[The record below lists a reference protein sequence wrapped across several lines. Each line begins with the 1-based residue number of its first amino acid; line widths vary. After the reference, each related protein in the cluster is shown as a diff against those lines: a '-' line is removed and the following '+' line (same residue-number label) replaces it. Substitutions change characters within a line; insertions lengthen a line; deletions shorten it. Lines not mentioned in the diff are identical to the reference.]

1 MTLLIV
7 IIALALIFDY
17 INGFHDAANSI
28 ATVVST
34 KVLTPFQAVLWAA
47 LFNTVAFWIFKDHAV
62 ANSIS
67 KTVYKEFITLPV
79 IFSGILAA
87 IFWNLLTWWYGI
99 PSSSSHTLIGGF
111 AGAAIAHALSVK
123 GIHFSW
129 AKIVDADT
137 IIKTILF
144 IFLAPLIGIV
154 TSMFITVV
162 TIMRNIWFRIGIIV
176 VTTLLTAFLFD
187 YFENSKMN
195 ENAEKFYGIDKYKK
209 EVAALKSEL
218 TNLNGYGETDTILS
232 KKLKLTQEKL
242 TKATASFNSVHPFI
256 ENFDNT
262 SANYIAKVAKDS
274 GWLDQIAISKL
285 KDAARNANDF
295 LVLEAKAPEN
305 DSAKKEYDIAKV
317 VTEEYKA
324 PVKLFLAGNISV
336 DSTVILLNQ
345 IYPLQPK
352 NIDKVKAKLA
362 NFNIEKAFADE
373 IDKAD
378 NTMIVNGIFGTAL
391 IFILIYLYVEKIKT
405 PTALTVGN
413 MFKKLQLFSSAAFS
427 IGHGGND
434 AQKVMGI
441 IGAALIASGTIQDFA
456 SLPGWVPVAC
466 YLAIGLGTMSG
477 GWKIVKTMGSKITK
491 VTPLEGVAAETAG
504 AFTLFF
510 TGQMGIPVSTT
521 HTITGSIIGVGA
533 TKRLSAVRWGVTT
546 NLLWAWV
553 LTIPVS
559 AVLAAITYFIVKFFL
574 G

>member
-1 MTLLIV
+1 MTLLII

-47 LFNTVAFWIFKDHAV
+47 LFNSVAYWIFKDHAV

-67 KTVYKEFITLPV
+67 KTVYKDFITLPV
-79 IFSGILAA
+79 IFSGLIAA

-111 AGAAIAHALSVK
+111 AGAAIASALMIK
-123 GIHFSW
+123 GIDYSW
-129 AKIVDADT
+129 AKIVDSET
-137 IIKTILF
+137 IIKTVLF
-144 IFLAPLIGIV
+144 IFLAPIIGIV
-154 TSMFITVV
+154 ISIFITVV
-162 TIMRNIWFRIGIIV
+162 TIMRNIWWRLAIICIA
-176 VTTLLTAFLFD
+176 TLGTVLMFD
-187 YFENSKMN
+187 KFEDTKIK
-195 ENAEKFYGIDKYKK
+195 ENVQKFYSIDKYQK
-209 EVAALKSEL
+209 EIATIKGDLKNKQGNAELLSALQLNEGKLEKANASYN
-218 TNLNGYGETDTILS
+218 NLVPYLS
-232 KKLKLTQEKL
+232 D
-242 TKATASFNSVHPFI
+242 
-256 ENFDNT
+256 FDNS
-262 SANYIAKVAKDS
+262 SADKIASIAKDS
-274 GWLDQIAISKL
+274 GWLKNVAVSKL
-285 KDAARNANDF
+285 KDDVRNANDF
-295 LVLEAKAPEN
+295 LVVEAKSAEDKEAKAI
-305 DSAKKEYDIAKV
+305 YVIAKDK
-317 VTEEYKA
+317 TEEYKE
-324 PVKLFLAGNISV
+324 PLKLYLEGTISL
-336 DSTVILLNQ
+336 DSALTIVNS
-345 IYPLQPK
+345 IYPIADK
-352 NIDKVKAKLA
+352 NIEKVKAKITK
-362 NFNIEKAFADE
+362 FNIEKTFGSE

-378 NTMIVNGIFGTAL
+378 NSVIVYGIIGASILFMI
-391 IFILIYLYVEKIKT
+391 IYLYVEKIKT
-405 PTALTVGN
+405 PTARTVAY

-441 IGAALIASGTIQDFA
+441 IGAALIANGSMQDF
-456 SLPGWVPVAC
+456 SQLPDWVPVSC

-477 GWKIVKTMGSKITK
+477 GWKIIKTMGSKITK

-546 NLLWAWV
+546 NLLWAWI

-559 AVLAAITYFIVKFFL
+559 GVLAAVTYFIVHYFTK
-574 G
+574 

>member
-1 MTLLIV
+1 MTLLII

-79 IFSGILAA
+79 IFSGLLAA

-176 VTTLLTAFLFD
+176 LTTLLTAFLFD

-195 ENAEKFYGIDKYKK
+195 ENAQKFYGIDKYKK
-209 EVAALKSEL
+209 EVATLKSEL
-218 TNLNGYGETDTILS
+218 TNLAGYGEGDRALS
-232 KKLKLTQEKL
+232 EKLKLTEEKL
-242 TKATASFNSVHPFI
+242 TKATASFNLVHPLI

-274 GWLDQIAISKL
+274 GWLDQIAVSKL
-285 KDAARNANDF
+285 KDAVRNANDF

-317 VTEEYKA
+317 ITEEYKA
-324 PVKLFLAGNISV
+324 PVKLFLAGTISI
-336 DSTVILLNQ
+336 DSTVLLINQ
-345 IYPLQPK
+345 IYPIQPK
-352 NIDKVKAKLA
+352 NIDKVKAKLT
-362 NFNIEKAFADE
+362 NFNIEKTFADE

-441 IGAALIASGTIQDFA
+441 IGAALIASGSIQDFA

-546 NLLWAWV
+546 NLLWAWI

-559 AVLAAITYFIVKFFL
+559 AVLAAITYFIVSFFL